1 MSLIFSNDL
10 VVALLFGLCIFFIS
24 YLWLDKIMAYF
35 YRKSTGSKEEI
46 LELMEKMYINIE
58 PKKVKITLYLISYG
72 LGAVVFLLF
81 FPNIIPGLLL
91 GSIVTLIGLTAPRM
105 YMRSLWEKRC
115 DRIVD
120 QMVDGLTIMANGVKS
135 NLTVQ
140 QCFDRVITN
149 MSGPLV
155 QEFRMIKEEMALGR
169 PLSEALVHFGERVP
183 RQDVNMFVTSINI
196 LEETG
201 GKLSETFETIMQTI
215 RERQKLEKKIQ
226 ALTAQG
232 RVQAIIL
239 SLVPFGL
246 LAMFAVMA
254 PNFVM
259 PLFTRPLGWFALFL
273 MLTLQILGGLAMK
286 KVVTIKV

>member
-1 MSLIFSNDL
+1 MSFIFSNDL

-24 YLWLDKIMAYF
+24 YLWLDKIMIYF
-35 YRKSTGSKEEI
+35 YHKSTGSKDEI
-46 LELMEKMYINIE
+46 LLLMEKMYINIE
-58 PKKVKITLYLISYG
+58 PKKVRITLYLISYG
-72 LGAVVFLLF
+72 LGAVVFLF
-81 FPNIIPGLLL
+81 FWPNIIPGLIL
-91 GSIVTLIGLTAPRM
+91 GSIVTIIGLTLPKM
-105 YMRSLWEKRC
+105 YMRGLWESRC

-140 QCFDRVITN
+140 QCFDRVIMN
-149 MSGPLV
+149 MSGPIV

-169 PLSEALVHFGERVP
+169 PLSEALNHFGERVP

-215 RERQKLEKKIQ
+215 RERQKLQKKIQ

-239 SLVPFGL
+239 ALVPFGL
-246 LAMFAVMA
+246 LAMFAVMD
-254 PNFVM
+254 PNFIK
-259 PLFTRPLGWFALFL
+259 PLFTKPLGWFALFL

>member
-10 VVALLFGLCIFFIS
+10 VVALLFGLCIFFLC
-24 YLWLDKIMAYF
+24 YLWLDKIMNYF
-35 YRKSTGSKEEI
+35 YQKSTGSKNEI
-46 LELMEKMYINIE
+46 LELMEKMYINMD

-72 LGAVVFLLF
+72 LGTVVFLLI
-81 FPNIIPGLLL
+81 FPNIITGLIA
-91 GSIVTLIGLTAPRM
+91 GGIVTLIGLMVPRI
-105 YMRSLWEKRC
+105 YMRQLWEKRC

-140 QCFDRVITN
+140 QCFDRVIMN

-169 PLSEALVHFGERVP
+169 PLSEALTNFGERIP

-196 LEETG
+196 LEEAG

-239 SLVPFGL
+239 AMVPFGL
-246 LAMFAVMA
+246 LAMFAVMD
-254 PNFVM
+254 PNFVK